1 MRDNGGVQLVTDSPR
16 VVLNI
21 PQGQFLRLPM
31 KYRLYV
37 AGFGA
42 GKTFAGALAT
52 CAHFLEHPRIDQG
65 YFAPTYPHIHDIYY
79 PTIEEAAAHFGM
91 RVRIVES
98 NKEVHFYRGAWYYG
112 VVKCRSMD
120 RPSSIVGFKIG
131 RAHVDEIDTL
141 PIDKAREA
149 WRKIIARMRYKIPGL
164 LNGVDATTTPEGFR
178 FAHEQWVAKPRQDR
192 KLAPLYGMVQA
203 ATRQN
208 RANLPADYIPSL
220 VASYPEAL
228 ISAYLEGEFVNLT
241 QGSVYPAFNRILNF
255 TAQRIQPDEH
265 LHIGMDFNVGKMA
278 AIVHVIRRGRPYALW
293 EIMDVLDT
301 PAMIGAI
308 KLLFPGRSISVYPDA
323 SGGNRKTQNASSTD
337 LALLGGAGFQVLN
350 NPANPFV
357 RDRVLCMNLAFE
369 QGYWVNPDTCPR
381 YTESLE
387 KQAYDKNGE
396 PDKKTGFDHG
406 NDAGG
411 YFITYVFPKQHNR
424 IQRVKLAGQ

>member
-1 MRDNGGVQLVTDSPR
+1 MQLLEPVRTDKPR
-16 VVLNI
+16 VTLNI
-21 PQGQFLRLPM
+21 PQAAFLRLPH

-52 CAHFLEHPRIDQG
+52 CAHFLEQPRVDQG
-65 YFAPTYPHIHDIYY
+65 YYAPTYPHIRDIYY
-79 PTIEEAAAHFGM
+79 PTIEEAAYHFGM
-91 RVRIVES
+91 SVRIVDS
-98 NKEVHFYRGAWYYG
+98 NKEVHFYRGKWYYG

-120 RPSSIVGFKIG
+120 RPASIVGYKTG

-141 PIDKAREA
+141 PQDKARDA
-149 WRKIIARMRYKIPGL
+149 WRKIIARMRYNIAGL
-164 LNGVDATTTPEGFR
+164 RNGVDVTTTPEGYR
-178 FAHEQWVAKPRQDR
+178 FAYEQFVQKPQKDP
-192 KLAPLYGMVQA
+192 KLRTLYGFVQA

-208 RANLPADYIPSL
+208 RVNLPVDYIPSL
-220 VASYPEAL
+220 TASYPDAL

-241 QGSVYPAFNRILNF
+241 QGSVYPSFNRILNF
-255 TAQRIQPDEH
+255 TAKRIEPGEH

-278 AIVHVIRRGRPYALW
+278 AVVHVIRRGRPYALR

-323 SGGNRKTQNASSTD
+323 SGGARKSQNASSTD
-337 LALLGGAGFQVLN
+337 LALLRAAGFQVLN
-350 NPANPFV
+350 NPSNPLV
-357 RDRVLCMNLAFE
+357 RDRILCMNKAFE
-369 QGYWVNPDTCPR
+369 VGYWVNPDTCPR

-387 KQAYDKNGE
+387 KQAYDKYGE
-396 PDKKTGFDHG
+396 PDKSSGFDHG

-411 YFITYVFPKQHNR
+411 YFISYMFPHLHNR
-424 IQRVKLAGQ
+424 IQRVKLAGT